1 MGIVHKPHH
10 YAAELEWTGAAAG
23 PTRDYRGY
31 SREHVLRL
39 PGKPELRLSS
49 DPAFVGDPALH
60 NPEDLLLAAIA
71 SCHMLS
77 WLSLCARQRIVASAY
92 RDTPE
97 ATMTWVEDTY
107 AFTEVRLKP
116 RCVISADSDVALA
129 MALHEEAHHVCFIA
143 RSVNFPIRCQADI
156 ARAPAIP

>member
-31 SREHVLRL
+31 SREHILRL
-39 PGKPELRLSS
+39 PGKPDLRLSS

-77 WLSLCARQRIVASAY
+77 WLSLCARRGIVATAY

-97 ATMTWVEDTY
+97 ATMEWAGDTY
-107 AFTEVRLKP
+107 AFSEVRLRP
-116 RCVISADSDVALA
+116 HCVITAESDPAVA

-143 RSVNFPIRCQADI
+143 RSVNFRIGCAAVI
-156 ARAPAIP
+156 GRA